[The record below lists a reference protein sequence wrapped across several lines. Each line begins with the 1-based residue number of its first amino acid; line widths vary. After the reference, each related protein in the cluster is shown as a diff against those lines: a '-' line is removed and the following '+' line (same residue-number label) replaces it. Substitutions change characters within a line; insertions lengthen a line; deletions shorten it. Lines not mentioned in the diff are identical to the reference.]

1 MEPAIKILPEQQAE
15 LELSPQALLCEQE
28 DLFAQLHVQPPPFQ
42 HKLSFAPLLRHL
54 EEARQTGNSATGS
67 MAAFLLDKASSV
79 QELWSPIESKE
90 QLAEHKQLIELLLLS
105 VLPAVQQNT
114 LVKVSAPFELS
125 PIYTSPALQA
135 CMDRQKA
142 RYILLHDPER
152 SSCGIAISACA
163 FILNTFYGQQLKVEP
178 PFSIAIKEE
187 GQIERRYKVQ
197 LNTDFIEIK
206 KRKPLLP
213 LSQAQINQL
222 LSNIYDLDLWMEH
235 LPPENFEFQGFAVN
249 TLVDITEDHALS
261 EIKYALLERDAVFHE
276 HKVKQLEKWVRT
288 YLNLPE
294 LRMGLTAIDYPPENA
309 VNHRYKIRF
318 DFLAQE
324 LECLLAPENYGSI
337 YEKACR
343 DQELVLVEDIKALE
357 QQTPIE
363 AKLLEQGIRSIIV
376 APLLNKYQQVIG
388 LLEIGAPKP
397 FDLHSF
403 VKLKFKEITGLF
415 SMAVERSRDEIDN
428 RIEAI
433 IREQYTAIH
442 PSIEWKFIE
451 NAYELLEERERDPEK
466 AVAHSITFK
475 DVHPLYAQADIVDSS
490 VNRNQAIQED
500 LTDNLRRLCSILTE
514 ALRISDYPLLDHY
527 CVMAERNVQG
537 LNEAFNSNDE
547 SRIVEWLQIDIHPM
561 LEDLQARY
569 PQLNEYIQAYFEY
582 IDPNLGIVY
591 RKRKAY
597 EQSVAQIN
605 GTIARHL
612 DQQQAAAQQILP
624 HYFERYKTDG
634 VEYNIY
640 AGQSMLK
647 KGKFHPMHLR
657 NLRLWQLIGMC
668 RITELIDQLQD
679 ELPLPLT
686 TAQLIFVYSNA
697 LSIRFRMDDKKFD
710 VDGAYNVR
718 YEILKK
724 RIDKALV
731 EGTNERLTQSGKIA
745 IVYLQERDRLEY
757 LEYADYLIHK
767 GWITNDIEDLAIGKL
782 QGVHGLRAL
791 RLTVAL

>member
-15 LELSPQALLCEQE
+15 LELSPQALLCEQN
-28 DLFAQLHVQPPPFQ
+28 DLFAQLRVQPPPFQ
-42 HKLSFAPLLRHL
+42 HKLSFGPLLRHL
-54 EEARQTGNSATGS
+54 ESIQQAPYSANGR
-67 MAAFLLDKASSV
+67 MAQFLLDKAASAP
-79 QELWSPIESKE
+79 ELWSPIESKE

-105 VLPAVQQNT
+105 VLPTAQQDT
-114 LVKVSAPFELS
+114 LVKVSAPFELN

-135 CMDRQKA
+135 SMDGQKA
-142 RYILLHDPER
+142 RYILIHDPEL
-152 SSCGIAISACA
+152 SSCGIAVSACA

-187 GQIERRYKVQ
+187 GQVERRYKVQ

-222 LSNIYDLDLWMEH
+222 LSNIYDVDLWLEH
-235 LPPENFEFQGFAVN
+235 LPPENFEFRGFAVN

-261 EIKYALLERDAVFHE
+261 EIKYALLERDAVFYE
-276 HKVKQLEKWVRT
+276 NKVKQLEKWVRT
-288 YLNLPE
+288 YLNMPE
-294 LRMGLTAIDYPPENA
+294 LRMGLTAIDYPPEKT

-324 LECLLAPENYGSI
+324 VECLLAGDHQGSV

-343 DQELVLVEDIKALE
+343 YQELVLVEDLNAIKH
-357 QQTPIE
+357 QTPIE
-363 AKLLEQGIRSIIV
+363 AKLLEQGIQSIIV
-376 APLLNKYQQVIG
+376 APLLNKYRQIIG

-433 IREQYTAIH
+433 IREQYTAVH

-451 NAYELLEERERDPEK
+451 NAYELLEEREQDPEK
-466 AVAHSITFK
+466 AAARSIAFN

-500 LTDNLRRLCSILTE
+500 LTDNLQRLHAILTE
-514 ALRISDYPLLDHY
+514 ALLISDYPLLDQY
-527 CVMAERNVQG
+527 CMMAERNIKDI
-537 LNEAFNSNDE
+537 NETFNSNDE
-547 SRIVEWLQIDIHPM
+547 SRIVEWLQVDIHPM
-561 LEDLQARY
+561 LEDLQAHY
-569 PQLNEYIQAYFEY
+569 PQLNEYIRPYFEY
-582 IDPNLGIVY
+582 IDPHLGIVY
-591 RKRKAY
+591 QKRKAY
-597 EQSVAQIN
+597 EQSVAKIN
-605 GTIARHL
+605 STIARHL
-612 DQQQAAAQQILP
+612 DQQQVAAQKILP

-640 AGQSMLK
+640 IGQSMLK
-647 KGKFHPMHLR
+647 RGKFQPMHLR

-668 RITELIDQLQD
+668 RITELVDQLQD

-686 TAQLIFVYSNA
+686 TAQLVFVYSNA
-697 LSIRFRMDDKKFD
+697 LSIRFRMDEKKFD

-757 LEYADYLIHK
+757 LEYADYLLHK

-782 QGVHGLRAL
+782 QGVQGLRAL